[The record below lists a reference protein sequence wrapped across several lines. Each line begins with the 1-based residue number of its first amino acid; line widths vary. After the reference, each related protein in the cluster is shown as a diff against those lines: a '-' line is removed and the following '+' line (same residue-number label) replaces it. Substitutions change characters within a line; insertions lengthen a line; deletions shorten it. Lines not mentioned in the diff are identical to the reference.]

1 MMGITHHHPLH
12 TLESLHCTHT
22 VCTSKDISYKL
33 IVELTKDLKTKSLC
47 LIFINNPNVNMKF
60 QQEFSTKFKDEN
72 YHKII
77 DTGIFPFVYL
87 KRRLELVQN
96 EA

>member
-1 MMGITHHHPLH
+1 
-12 TLESLHCTHT
+12 
-22 VCTSKDISYKL
+22 
-33 IVELTKDLKTKSLC
+33 
-47 LIFINNPNVNMKF
+47 MKF

-87 KRRLELVQN
+87 KRRLEPVQN
-96 EA
+96 EAWKECTYAYLQYNRINPF